1 MWVPFNPNYD
11 GLIVESEEKE
21 NEAVVPEQSGEDET
35 DSGLQNSGGS
45 VSGD

>member
-21 NEAVVPEQSGEDET
+21 DETVVPGQPGEHENDR
-35 DSGLQNSGGS
+35 GLQDSGGS